1 MCILLPLKIL
11 EIKYVVE
18 FRCCNIFHDFASF
31 SKSFYFFIKHWSHV
45 SLQFN
50 FNANS
55 AIVSENNWI
64 AALQILAFDDR
75 IIDCVLRYRSGD
87 RYKIASDIN
96 SWKMLFAW
104 YISNKSFIFTSGFF
118 RKKSYKFILFCFNLT
133 KNSWTLCCNIE
144 SLD

>member
-1 MCILLPLKIL
+1 MNTLWN
-11 EIKYVVE
+11 
-18 FRCCNIFHDFASF
+18 FRCCNIFHDFAS
-31 SKSFYFFIKHWSHV
+31 SSKKIKSFNSLIKHWLNV

-75 IIDCVLRYRSGD
+75 IIDCFSRYRSGE
-87 RYKIASDIN
+87 RYKIAFD
-96 SWKMLFAW
+96 SWKMLFVW
-104 YISNKSFIFTSGFF
+104 YINNKSFVFTSGYLT
-118 RKKSYKFILFCFNLT
+118 KKGCRYSRVHTFCFNLT
-133 KNSWTLCCNIE
+133 KNSWTLCCYINME